1 MKKWCLDSPKNL
13 VRLAKHHILIS
24 DLHYEDFI
32 LRKGREGLSLREKT
46 TYIVSL

>member
-1 MKKWCLDSPKNL
+1 MKKWSLDSPKNL

-32 LRKGREGLSLREKT
+32 LRKGREGLCLRGKILT
-46 TYIVSL
+46 